1 MEEFNDATESLKN
14 NMEEFYFIFYFLFFK
29 KEVEMEKTTC
39 LG

>member
-1 MEEFNDATESLKN
+1 MEEFNHATQSLKN
-14 NMEEFYFIFYFLFFK
+14 NMEGFYFIILFFK